1 MSRPKTKGDSISLRL
16 PIEHDRKLR
25 EFAEAKNETP
35 AEVILRVMGR
45 SLDAQ

>member
-16 PIEHDRKLR
+16 PIDHDRKLR
-25 EFAEAKNETP
+25 QFAESRNETP
-35 AEVILRVMGR
+35 AEVILRVIGR